1 MNTPT
6 EIIIKA
12 LRVLVD
18 DIQSPDGVP
27 NACVA
32 QAADRLEE
40 LQRERDKAFAE
51 VERLKEQVNGQ
62 VSLCTKLTIERGQL
76 WAEVERVKNALHDA
90 LAEISRL
97 EKMTPVISRTV
108 TRPEPSRLEI
118 AAMLMAAWEA
128 NPEIERARF
137 NQSNRVDLW
146 SSKLAIEEAD
156 ALIAASREAE

>member
-40 LQRERDKAFAE
+40 LQRELTEAIRERNKTVAELIKQRDE
-51 VERLKEQVNGQ
+51 ERAHNEF
-62 VSLCTKLTIERGQL
+62 TF
-76 WAEVERVKNALHDA
+76 
-90 LAEISRL
+90 
-97 EKMTPVISRTV
+97 TP
-108 TRPEPSRLEI
+108 RPEPSRLEI
-118 AAMLMAAWEA
+118 AAMLKAGWFA
-128 NPEIERARF
+128 NPDSLARRDDDPTWWME
-137 NQSNRVDLW
+137 Q
-146 SSKLAIEEAD
+146 AD
-156 ALIAASREAE
+156 ALIAAAAAREGGK